1 MWHSFGCTYV
11 YQVLMVQS
19 LDYRD
24 VHSILPGG
32 VQLDCN
38 KVDFAQGSAGASLHD
53 DKVEVN
59 KVDFARSSGGVSLH
73 DDKVGVTEQG

>member
-1 MWHSFGCTYV
+1 M
-11 YQVLMVQS
+11 
-19 LDYRD
+19 DYRD

-38 KVDFAQGSAGASLHD
+38 KVDFTQGSAGASLHD

-59 KVDFARSSGGVSLH
+59 KVDFAQSSGGVSLH
-73 DDKVGVTEQG
+73 DDKVEVNKVDCSELRRCLTS